1 MVEEVEFALERRDGG
16 DQDGAG
22 FDGLITHDAE
32 CNRVGGEDGGLG
44 GILVIAH
51 LELDNRS
58 VGVWRSSVRK
68 GGYG

>member
-22 FDGLITHDAE
+22 FDGLITHDAG

-44 GILVIAH
+44 GISDRAPWA
-51 LELDNRS
+51 
-58 VGVWRSSVRK
+58 G
-68 GGYG
+68 